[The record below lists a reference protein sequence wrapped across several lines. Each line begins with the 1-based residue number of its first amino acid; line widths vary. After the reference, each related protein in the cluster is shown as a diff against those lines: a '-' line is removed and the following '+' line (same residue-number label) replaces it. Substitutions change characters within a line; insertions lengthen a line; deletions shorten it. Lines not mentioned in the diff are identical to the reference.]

1 MSKFISERH
10 LSAAHNWARAS
21 GIEDAEVSVP
31 SLAQRVKAGWH
42 AGAAHLDAE
51 NEVRS
56 LQVTDRSSGK
66 KFLVNV
72 SYYAKDNTGWNKYVS
87 NDFAKAPTIVGAI
100 PFIGTLFQG
109 FYGLMST
116 LVGLNTVLG
125 NQFGLN
131 EEPRGEILLKSGVKN
146 TAAVA
151 ASIAAYITLGVAGV
165 AVDVAIRTAVGVM
178 DERDQKRLETTEP
191 VTLVESTTV

>member
-1 MSKFISERH
+1 MSIFISERH
-10 LSAAHNWARAS
+10 LSAAQTWARES
-21 GIEDAEVSVP
+21 GIENAEIAVP

-56 LQVTDRSSGK
+56 LEVTDRTSGK
-66 KFLVNV
+66 KHLINV
-72 SYYAKDNTGWNKYVS
+72 SYYAKDNTGENRYVT

-100 PFIGTLFQG
+100 PLIGALFQG

-116 LVGLNTVLG
+116 LVGLNTILG
-125 NQFGLN
+125 NHLGLHDQ
-131 EEPRGEILLKSGVKN
+131 PRGEILFKSGVKN

-151 ASIAAYITLGVAGV
+151 ASLAAYVTLGFAGV
-165 AVDVAIRTAVGVM
+165 AVDAAVRTAVVVM

-191 VTLVESTTV
+191 VTLVEST